1 MAYPVSL
8 SEVKTHLR
16 IEPNNFEDDSYLEDI
31 VIPASVEFC
40 NMFIDSSM
48 FYTTD
53 VSCPYMVKQA
63 ILITASDLYDSER
76 SSYTLGSI
84 KRGDIVQRLLFPYK
98 TTVW

>member
-31 VIPASVEFC
+31 VIPASVEYC

-63 ILITASDLYDSER
+63 MLIKAADLYDSER
-76 SSYTLGSI
+76 SSYTSGSI
-84 KRGDIVQRLLFPYK
+84 KKGGAVERLLFPYK